1 MFSEIFKH
9 NFKYQKEK
17 VQKVQKELNKIYE
30 ILIND
35 KSKEKEAL

>member
-17 VQKVQKELNKIYE
+17 VQKELNKICKN
-30 ILIND
+30 LIYCNIYY
-35 KSKEKEAL
+35 